1 MRRPNIMHHLPP
13 SYMLGYIA
21 ICFKDYQKTNLG
33 LLHYL
38 ALNSLATFL
47 HLSPFWQDCRFL
59 TAFSSQPYFVLCS
72 LWLISQIIEKQTG
85 KPTLIIHIYI
95 YFLRNSFSYMLLNF
109 LPIEE
114 TPTLYFDTVFSCM
127 TSSAHVSYQVF
138 PLSSLC
144 LSHTW
149 VMIGYPS
156 VSVSLLDYPSFNL
169 YLCLHS
175 ACLVLFIRWLM
186 SHRSLSLSLGKVT
199 GRNEL
204 PQYMLWSSVD
214 SVLYPTQYTTVGL
227 YCELKVDI
235 LTCDYFFF

>member
-1 MRRPNIMHHLPP
+1 MRRRDIMHHLPP
-13 SYMLGYIA
+13 YMLGYIA
-21 ICFKDYQKTNLG
+21 IFLKDYHKTNLG

-47 HLSPFWQDCRFL
+47 HLSPFWRDCRFL

-72 LWLISQIIEKQTG
+72 LWLIFQIIEKQTG
-85 KPTLIIHIYI
+85 KPTLIIHILF
-95 YFLRNSFSYMLLNF
+95 FLRNSFSHILLNF

-156 VSVSLLDYPSFNL
+156 VSVSLLDYPPFNL
-169 YLCLHS
+169 YLCLHVWSYSFDDSWVIDHYLS
-175 ACLVLFIRWLM
+175 ALARLQGEMNCPSTCFDPVSIV
-186 SHRSLSLSLGKVT
+186 S
-199 GRNEL
+199 
-204 PQYMLWSSVD
+204 
-214 SVLYPTQYTTVGL
+214 
-227 YCELKVDI
+227 CI
-235 LTCDYFFF
+235 LHSTLQ